1 MDTARRTLLIA
12 LLLVTWATG
21 PAMAAPADVSPKAD
35 TAAEEIPPEARPG
48 HKAPEKEK
56 PGPQEGEKTKKEP
69 PLREIRVAV
78 FDFDVVK
85 EVEGI
90 DGKALTDQ
98 INAMLSMLEKVT
110 IVNRDEIQKVAD
122 EHKMTLS
129 GLVDPA
135 EALKLGKFLNAHYI
149 VVGRA
154 SRIGATNYLVAKII
168 DVQTTVQTTIPEKAS
183 VEFGFEVVLTRFS
196 DTLRVKVRKLQRPES
211 AKEDP
216 ELKQLRKTAEQ
227 LKGKVLMISIS
238 ERHVDRPLRDPAA
251 QMAATHR
258 LRDLGLTVLVP
269 RKPRPGWQEAVLV
282 SGKYLDKKVDYLIEG
297 EGVSAFAAQFHNLV
311 SCRARVELRLTK
323 VPGREILVTEKGVAA
338 RVDLVEALAAKAALE
353 EAATQAVDAL
363 ITRLAKDTRKAA
375 EEKK

>member
-1 MDTARRTLLIA
+1 MNTARRTLLIV
-12 LLLVTWATG
+12 LLLTTWVAG
-21 PAMAAPADVSPKAD
+21 PAL
-35 TAAEEIPPEARPG
+35 TAEEIPPKAVPG
-48 HKAPEKEK
+48 HSIPEKEK
-56 PGPQEGEKTKKEP
+56 AGPGEGEKGKKKP

-78 FDFDVVK
+78 FDFDVIK
-85 EVEGI
+85 KVEGVSS
-90 DGKALTDQ
+90 KALTDQ
-98 INAMLSMLEKVT
+98 INAMLSTLEKVT

-122 EHKMTLS
+122 EHKMALS

-183 VEFGFEVVLTRFS
+183 VEFGFETVLSRFS
-196 DTLRVKVRKLQRPES
+196 DTLRIKVRELQRPES
-211 AKEDP
+211 AKEDAV
-216 ELKQLRKTAEQ
+216 LKQLRKVAAP

-238 ERHVDRPLRDPAA
+238 EHHVNRPLRDPAA

-258 LRDLGLTVLVP
+258 LRDIGLTVLVP
-269 RKPRPGWQEAVLV
+269 RKPRPGWREAVLAG
-282 SGKYLDKKVDYLIEG
+282 GKYLDKKVDYLIEG
-297 EGVSAFAAQFHNLV
+297 EGVSAFAAQLHNLV
-311 SCRARVELRLTK
+311 SCRARVELRLIK
-323 VPGREILVTEKGVAA
+323 VPGREVLVTEKGVAA

-363 ITRLAKDTRKAA
+363 IIRLAKDARKAA
-375 EEKK
+375 KENR